1 MGSLKALTLAGG
13 VAFAAATAAHAADLP
28 LPPPPMPVAAAPAF
42 EFSGW
47 YLRGDVG
54 LGANSNPKLRTTPD
68 PLAGQTAGYCSG
80 IDSNGNQD
88 CYSGLAGTYKF
99 HNPSLSHSTFVDL
112 GIGYQLN
119 QWLRADATV
128 EWRGGAHLQAVDQMA
143 INGTYTQNWYD
154 ASGNPVGNN
163 GGQSYNQ
170 SLRNFY
176 RGNVSSIV
184 GMVNGY
190 VDLGT
195 FWGLTPYIGAGV
207 GVAQNRISGLTDQ
220 GFNYTSVGGSTGAGY
235 PTGGYFSDGKKTNF
249 AWALM
254 AGLSYSVTSNLKLE
268 LGYRYMNLGKMSSGS
283 SNCFN
288 GSGAN
293 GGFDSCNWKVS
304 STKLDSHDVRIGMRW
319 MLSQPE
325 APAPVAYFPTAPLR
339 SKF

>member
-13 VAFAAATAAHAADLP
+13 VAIAAATAAHAADLP
-28 LPPPPMPVAAAPAF
+28 APPPMPAPVITPLL
-42 EFSGW
+42 ETSGW

-54 LGANSNPKLRTTPD
+54 IGSHKNPKLRTTPD
-68 PLAGQTAGYCSG
+68 PLAGQTTGWCG
-80 IDSNGNQD
+80 GVDSNGNQD
-88 CYSGLAGTYKF
+88 CYSNLTGDYRF
-99 HNPSLSHSTFVDL
+99 HNPTLSHSTFVDL

-128 EWRGGAHLQAVDQMA
+128 SWRGGAHLQAVDQMLV
-143 INGTYTQNWYD
+143 NGVYTQNWYD
-154 ASGNPVGNN
+154 ASGNYVGNN
-163 GGQSYNQ
+163 GGMPYNQ

-176 RGNVSSIV
+176 RGQVSSIV

-190 VDLGT
+190 IDLGT
-195 FWGLTPYIGAGV
+195 FWGVTPYVGAGV

-220 GFNYTSVGGSTGAGY
+220 GHSYTNGSGW

-268 LGYRYMNLGKMSSGS
+268 VGYRYMNLGKMASGAS
-283 SNCFN
+283 HCFN

-293 GGFDSCNWKVS
+293 GGFDSCKWKVS
-304 STKLDSHDVRIGMRW
+304 SSKLESHDVRIGMRW
-319 MLSQPE
+319 MLSQPD
-325 APAPVAYFPTAPLR
+325 APAPAAYFPAPLR

>member
-128 EWRGGAHLQAVDQMA
+128 EWRGGAHLQAVGAHAARAARLNRPELARADPIHRSCGPGSRVHVRA
-143 INGTYTQNWYD
+143 TE
-154 ASGNPVGNN
+154 ARPVL
-163 GGQSYNQ
+163 YWLPMRYRVPEL
-170 SLRNFY
+170 LRQ
-176 RGNVSSIV
+176 R
-184 GMVNGY
+184 
-190 VDLGT
+190 
-195 FWGLTPYIGAGV
+195 
-207 GVAQNRISGLTDQ
+207 R
-220 GFNYTSVGGSTGAGY
+220 
-235 PTGGYFSDGKKTNF
+235 
-249 AWALM
+249 
-254 AGLSYSVTSNLKLE
+254 
-268 LGYRYMNLGKMSSGS
+268 
-283 SNCFN
+283 
-288 GSGAN
+288 
-293 GGFDSCNWKVS
+293 
-304 STKLDSHDVRIGMRW
+304 
-319 MLSQPE
+319 
-325 APAPVAYFPTAPLR
+325 
-339 SKF
+339 